1 MIKMY
6 ITNSKNQIYWIKY
19 LINKDFRISVAMSFL
34 YVIILYDY
42 FYLYNL
48 LNLIFMLIDDWG
60 NYRTDYSV
68 CSTCVTNPSK
78 CKV

>member
-48 LNLIFMLIDDWG
+48 LNLIFMLI
-60 NYRTDYSV
+60 
-68 CSTCVTNPSK
+68 
-78 CKV
+78 